1 MTGFGT
7 SFTRLCRSTEKRSYK
22 WVLTQMISA
31 CTPFGKGPLCTV
43 PAEPLRVFVRLG
55 QPAQPIRKVEL
66 VLPSSMD
73 AYKFGQLGRQSMLNM
88 LEPAELDFDSEM
100 FRAKVVWS

>member
-1 MTGFGT
+1 
-7 SFTRLCRSTEKRSYK
+7 
-22 WVLTQMISA
+22 MILA
-31 CTPFGKGPLCTV
+31 CTPFKKGSLRTV
-43 PAEPLRVFVRLG
+43 AAEPLRVFLRLG

-100 FRAKVVWS
+100 FRVRH